1 MIITELLNEKLLDYL
16 NLKEEYLDGHNK
28 TTIFLF
34 VIGSFPHQEKLDHEN
49 PQIYKN
55 LRHDKRFRI
64 VRILIDQFYDT
75 FSDNEVNNYDENTF
89 IVNHNLTPRDYSM
102 ILDFCNFVGN
112 SNVSSSL
119 SIILEFT
126 SLKRPIEYTN
136 LTKVYI
142 SPSDC
147 MADTKAIEY
156 NPIIENEMGG
166 DVLISD
172 SLTINNFRFFTIR
185 NDKQLRESM
194 LDLIDINLT
203 SNVNKIDFI
212 RYLII
217 KNLQNVQEVYH
228 KLLNYM
234 KVREEFETSYIKGT
248 ETFDKSL
255 DKLLYRIAGYYN
267 QEVNET
273 LVEFKQSYY
282 SSLNNFLK
290 DKIKNIFKDCV
301 FLEHH
306 GQASDNTI
314 NSIDTSCVSDDDI
327 KNLYDRF
334 HKQFVMINE

>member
-1 MIITELLNEKLLDYL
+1 MNITELLNEKLLEYL
-16 NLKEEYLDGHNK
+16 NVKEEYLDGHYK

-34 VIGSFPHQEKLDHEN
+34 IIGSFPHQEKLDHEN

-55 LRHDKRFRI
+55 LKNDKRFRI
-64 VRILIDQFYDT
+64 VRILIDNFYD
-75 FSDNEVNNYDENTF
+75 SLLENQVNNYDENTF
-89 IVNHNLTPRDYSM
+89 IVTHNLTPRDYSM
-102 ILDFCNFVGN
+102 ILDFCNFIGN
-112 SNVSSSL
+112 SNVSTCL

-136 LTKVYI
+136 SSKVYI

-156 NPIIENEMGG
+156 NPIIENEMGE
-166 DVLISD
+166 DVLISY
-172 SLTINNFRFFTIR
+172 SLTINNFRFFTTR
-185 NDKQLRESM
+185 SDKQLRESM
-194 LDLIDINLT
+194 LDLIYMNLT

-217 KNLQNVQEVYH
+217 KNLKNVKEVYG

-234 KVREEFETSYIKGT
+234 KVREDFETSYIKGT

-255 DKLLYRIAGYYN
+255 DKLLYRIAGYFN
-267 QEVNET
+267 KEANET
-273 LVEFKQSYY
+273 LVEFKKSNYR
-282 SSLNNFLK
+282 SLDSFLK
-290 DKIKNIFKDCV
+290 DKIKNIYKDCV

-306 GQASDNTI
+306 GVASDNTI
-314 NSIDTSCVSDDDI
+314 NSIDTSCVSDDDV

-334 HKQFVMINE
+334 HKQFVLNN